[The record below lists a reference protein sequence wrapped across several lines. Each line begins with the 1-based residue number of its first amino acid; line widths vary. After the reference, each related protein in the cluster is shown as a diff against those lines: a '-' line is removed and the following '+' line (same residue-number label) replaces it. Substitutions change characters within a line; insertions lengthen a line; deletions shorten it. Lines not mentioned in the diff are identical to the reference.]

1 MMRGSTLASALRYAI
16 SAVEPV
22 TPELLR
28 RPTPCRGWDL
38 GMLLAH
44 ACDSVAAI
52 GEGVT
57 GGVIALAP
65 AADLPADPRHDFLGR
80 AARPADP
87 RQHFLGQASRLLA
100 RCEHE
105 PGHGVVL
112 VGGCPLAG
120 GLLTAIGAIE
130 IAMHGWDVSQARGA
144 SLPIPESLAG
154 HLLPAART
162 LLCAGD
168 RAQLFGPPQ
177 RVGATASASDQLAA
191 FLGRIPGSNLA
202 A

>member
-1 MMRGSTLASALRYAI
+1 MTSSGTLGSALRYAI
-16 SAVEPV
+16 GTVEPV
-22 TPELLR
+22 TLDLLR
-28 RPTPCRGWDL
+28 RPTPCRSWDL

-57 GGVIALAP
+57 GGEIALAP
-65 AADLPADPRHDFLGR
+65 AAGLPADPRREFLE
-80 AARPADP
+80 
-87 RQHFLGQASRLLA
+87 QASRLLA
-100 RCEHE
+100 RCEHA
-105 PGHGVVL
+105 PGDGVVL

-120 GLLTAIGAIE
+120 DLLTAIGAIE
-130 IAMHGWDVSQARGA
+130 IAVHGWDVSQARGT

-154 HLLPAART
+154 QLLPAARM

-168 RAQLFGPPQ
+168 RALLFGPPQ

-191 FLGRIPGSNLA
+191 FLGRSPGSYLA